1 MTRDSPAGIVFIL
14 LTVGLVT
21 AGQLLMKWG
30 LLQVGPSAAKLAL
43 LPRFLLS
50 AVANV
55 WVTLGLACAVVA
67 ACSWTVAISR
77 SDLSFAYP
85 FTAIGVVLVLTL
97 SGLVLHE
104 PIPVTR
110 WLGVLVVCAGLW
122 IASRG

>member
-1 MTRDSPAGIVFIL
+1 MTRGSCLGLVFIL
-14 LTVGLVT
+14 LTVGFV
-21 AGQLLMKWG
+21 AVGQLLMKWG
-30 LLQVGPSAAKLAL
+30 LLQVGPSPAKLAL

-55 WVTLGLACAVVA
+55 WVTLGLACAVA
-67 ACSWTVAISR
+67 AASSWTVAISR

-104 PIPVTR
+104 PIPATR
-110 WLGVLVVCAGLW
+110 WLGVVVVCAGLW